1 MLWGYRWDD
10 DDEKKPEGAL
20 PFRAEQLVFRAHE
33 VYEVFAAF
41 SSLVSSGSLSSH
53 TSPIRC
59 EIPSSPSTSSPPS
72 STSTSSTN
80 QKPTEAEA
88 HDFTP
93 WQNRIDTST
102 LALTGHSFG
111 GATALAVLNSP
122 PPTGFSGKLPIGK
135 MLLLDPWLDP
145 LALPGPVP
153 DSSSTRERGS
163 EEVEG
168 ETEEEVESE
177 IPVQGGMAQTQVQVQ
192 EANEDEGLNP
202 ENLKTKTELLPPL
215 AVMNSERFTL
225 WDEHFTKLR
234 GVADRWRVKRDSD
247 GVEENGS
254 TLMTIR
260 MFSSLSLPLARPLLI

>member
-1 MLWGYRWDD
+1 MYRWDA

-20 PFRAEQLVFRAHE
+20 PFRAEQLVFRTHE

-59 EIPSSPSTSSPPS
+59 EIPSSPYSSPS
-72 STSTSSTN
+72 STRN

-88 HDFTP
+88 YDFSA
-93 WQNRIDTST
+93 WQNLIDTST

-177 IPVQGGMAQTQVQVQ
+177 VQGAMAQTQARIQAQ
-192 EANEDEGLNP
+192 DADADEGLRP
-202 ENLKTKTELLPPL
+202 ENTETKITTLPPL

-260 MFSSLSLPLARPLLI
+260 MSTFPLLRYPR